1 MKGRTMLKTI
11 RTIAIP
17 MLLCFLLFPGTT
29 EAKSLFEH
37 QDTTVSSTQTVEDV
51 VVVGGDASIA
61 GTVRNT
67 VVVVHG
73 DLRVL
78 SSAHIQGA
86 VVIIGGGMILE
97 EGADVTN
104 DVVNVSFDN
113 ATMNSLVIGSGM
125 LIGYGA
131 VKLAASLLMIILP
144 VLIVLIGK
152 RKTDGFIDRYRQTPR
167 GPLFAA
173 GFFIALMLAAVS
185 VLLLLSIVA
194 IPFILIVLL
203 LALSALSLGLT
214 IVSQTLGEQIRA
226 TADRPMW
233 VRTGAGAL
241 ILVSA
246 MNVPFVGGCIFLA
259 LLMYSFGIAT
269 SWAASKLRRR
279 RPIKT

>member
-1 MKGRTMLKTI
+1 MLKTLRI
-11 RTIAIP
+11 LTIP

-37 QDTTVSSTQTVEDV
+37 QDTTVSSSQTVEDV

-61 GTVRNT
+61 GTVNNT

-73 DLRVL
+73 DLRVR
-78 SSAHIQGA
+78 STARIKGA
-86 VVIIGGGMILE
+86 VVLIGGSLILE

-104 DVVNVSFDN
+104 DIVNVSFDS
-113 ATMNSLVIGSGM
+113 ATANSLVIGSGM

-131 VKLAASLLMIILP
+131 VKLAASLLMLILP

-152 RKTDGFIDRYRQTPR
+152 RKTDVLFDRYRQTPR

-173 GFFIALMLAAVS
+173 GFFAALMLAAVS

-194 IPFILIVLL
+194 IPFILIVIL

-214 IVSQTLGEQIRA
+214 IVGQTLGEQIRA
-226 TADRPMW
+226 TADRPAW
-233 VRTGAGAL
+233 VRTGAGAV

-259 LLMYSFGIAT
+259 LLIYSLGIAT
-269 SWAASKLRRR
+269 SWTASKLRRR
-279 RPIKT
+279 SVKP